1 MNRKSSLL
9 FILERGHVLSNKII
23 IMELEKIGENAGK
36 VWHVLNEG
44 RELTIPELSRR
55 IDLSHEDTTLAIGW
69 LARENKIYIQ
79 RKNGQILVS
88 NGIQQGLYFG

>member
-1 MNRKSSLL
+1 
-9 FILERGHVLSNKII
+9 
-23 IMELEKIGENAGK
+23 MELEKIGENAGK

-55 IDLSHEDTTLAIGW
+55 IDLSHEDTTLA
-69 LARENKIYIQ
+69 YIQ

>member
-1 MNRKSSLL
+1 
-9 FILERGHVLSNKII
+9 
-23 IMELEKIGENAGK
+23 MELEKIGENAGK

-79 RKNGQILVS
+79 RKNGQNTTRTILW
-88 NGIQQGLYFG
+88 IIYHQKRQ

>member
-1 MNRKSSLL
+1 
-9 FILERGHVLSNKII
+9 
-23 IMELEKIGENAGK
+23 MELEKIGENAGK

-79 RKNGQILVS
+79 RKNGQMLVS

>member
-1 MNRKSSLL
+1 
-9 FILERGHVLSNKII
+9 
-23 IMELEKIGENAGK
+23 MELEKIGENAGK

-69 LARENKIYIQ
+69 LAEKTKFTYNVKTGRYW
-79 RKNGQILVS
+79 
-88 NGIQQGLYFG
+88 

>member
-1 MNRKSSLL
+1 
-9 FILERGHVLSNKII
+9 
-23 IMELEKIGENAGK
+23 MELEKIGENAGK

-69 LARENKIYIQ
+69 LARYW
-79 RKNGQILVS
+79 
-88 NGIQQGLYFG
+88 

>member
-1 MNRKSSLL
+1 
-9 FILERGHVLSNKII
+9 
-23 IMELEKIGENAGK
+23 MELEKIGENARQS
-36 VWHVLNEG
+36 LACADEG

>member
-1 MNRKSSLL
+1 
-9 FILERGHVLSNKII
+9 
-23 IMELEKIGENAGK
+23 MELEKIGENAGK
-36 VWHVLNEG
+36 VWHV
-44 RELTIPELSRR
+44 TIPELSRR

>member
-1 MNRKSSLL
+1 
-9 FILERGHVLSNKII
+9 
-23 IMELEKIGENAGK
+23 MELEKIGENAGK

-69 LARENKIYIQ
+69 LARENIFTYNVKTGRYW
-79 RKNGQILVS
+79 
-88 NGIQQGLYFG
+88 

>member
-1 MNRKSSLL
+1 
-9 FILERGHVLSNKII
+9 
-23 IMELEKIGENAGK
+23 MELEKIGENAGK

-88 NGIQQGLYFG
+88 NGIHQGLYFG